1 VLERRIASMTESG
14 YADLFVS
21 ASDGLALHARDY
33 GPRLSSALPVVC
45 LPGLTRNS
53 TDFHHLARVLAG
65 DAERPRRVL
74 ALDYRGRGLSAYDL
88 DWRRYDLRVELND
101 VLQVL
106 TAAGVSEAVLVGTSR
121 GGLLTMALCAARP
134 ALLRAA
140 VLNDIGPVIENAGL
154 ARIRGYVGK
163 LPEPRDLADGA
174 RILRER
180 NVREFPGLSEE
191 AWRFFAGGSW
201 REEDGRVV
209 LSYDRAL
216 MRTLEPLDLTKP
228 QPPLWSL
235 FEGLK
240 RVPLLLLRGE
250 NSDLLS
256 AETLDAMARV
266 HPSLEAITVPG
277 QGHAP
282 LLLGDDLLVR
292 IRTFIVRIEA
302 IHSV

>member
-1 VLERRIASMTESG
+1 MTERG
-14 YADLFVS
+14 YANLFVS

-33 GPRLSSALPVVC
+33 GPRLSPALSVVC
-45 LPGLTRNS
+45 LPGLTRNA
-53 TDFHHLARVLAG
+53 TDFHHLATALSR

-74 ALDYRGRGLSAYDL
+74 ALDFRGRGLSAYDP

-121 GGLLTMALCAARP
+121 GGLVTMGLSAVRP
-134 ALLRAA
+134 ALIRGA
-140 VLNDIGPVIENAGL
+140 VLNDIGPVIETAGL
-154 ARIRGYVGK
+154 LRIRGYVGK
-163 LPEPRDLADGA
+163 LPEPRDLTDGA

-180 NVREFPGLSEE
+180 NFREFPALSEE
-191 AWRFFAGGSW
+191 AWRFFARGTW

-235 FEGLK
+235 LEGLK
-240 RVPLLLLRGE
+240 RVPLLVLRGE

-256 AETLDAMARV
+256 AETLDAMGRA
-266 HPSLEAITVPG
+266 HPALEAITVPG

-282 LLLGDDLLVR
+282 LLLGDELVGR
-292 IRTFIVRIEA
+292 IRSFVERAEEESPHRSTFL
-302 IHSV
+302 

>member
-1 VLERRIASMTESG
+1 MTESG

-33 GPRLSSALPVVC
+33 GPRLSSALTVVC

-53 TDFHHLARVLAG
+53 TDFHHLATALAG

-88 DWRRYDLRVELND
+88 DWRRYDLRIELND

-191 AWRFFAGGSW
+191 AWRVFARGTW
-201 REEDGRVV
+201 HEEDGRVA
-209 LSYDRAL
+209 LSSDRAL

-282 LLLGDDLLVR
+282 LLLGDDLLGQ
-292 IRTFIVRIEA
+292 IRTFIVRVEENG
-302 IHSV
+302 

>member
-1 VLERRIASMTESG
+1 MTERG
-14 YADLFVS
+14 YANLFVS
-21 ASDGLALHARDY
+21 ASDGLVLHARDY
-33 GPRLSSALPVVC
+33 GPRLSPALPVVC
-45 LPGLTRNS
+45 LPGLTRNA
-53 TDFHHLARVLAG
+53 TDFHHLATALSE

-74 ALDYRGRGLSAYDL
+74 ALDSRGRGLSAYDP
-88 DWRRYDLRVELND
+88 DWRRYDLRVETDD

-121 GGLLTMALCAARP
+121 GGLITMGLSAARP
-134 ALLRAA
+134 ALLRGA
-140 VLNDIGPVIENAGL
+140 VLNDIGPVIETAGL
-154 ARIRGYVGK
+154 LRIRGYVGK
-163 LPEPRDLADGA
+163 LPEPRDLTDGA

-180 NVREFPGLSEE
+180 NFREFPALSEE
-191 AWRFFAGGSW
+191 AWRFFARGTW

-235 FEGLK
+235 LEGLK
-240 RVPLLLLRGE
+240 RVPLLVLRGE

-256 AETLDAMARV
+256 AETLDAMGRA
-266 HPSLEAITVPG
+266 HPALEAITVPG

-282 LLLGDDLLVR
+282 LLLGDELVGR
-292 IRTFIVRIEA
+292 IRSFVERAEEESPHRSTFL
-302 IHSV
+302 